1 MKRNIQITV
10 LSLILLAAASSW
22 CAAQEVTRSA
32 QIPGLR
38 PYKVDLE
45 YISKAEKDSVRMV
58 AELWKGYVESFT
70 SSSVDEARRRSF
82 WVDGSPDYLQ
92 EFDDGNLLYSSFRE
106 NRILDIRKLGDG
118 TYELIAATF
127 SRLPGD
133 EYVNWVE
140 AVFRVCVKAVASGDG
155 GRNNPFRL
163 CNWLDAEIPSLT
175 KTSFKGIEYY
185 CFSGCEVPK
194 RAASEMSA
202 FIRTFINEYAR
213 DFSGPIRYVVA
224 PSVDQCERMS
234 GVLFNAYS
242 NPLMSSASGKT
253 SDRVFYGRIF
263 GSDIVL
269 SNYFDDK
276 HDVALL
282 LIKSSWPK
290 ALPMIQE
297 GIAAYHGGYMDLSY
311 SDIKGSLR
319 RYLAGKRDLDLSDD
333 DNFYDLTIPVAGKD
347 GVTAAVVPLEG
358 LIGAAIVEYALAQSG
373 HDKVRGLLECRSYAD
388 IFKTL
393 GIPSTDI
400 NDFIRGIL

>member
-1 MKRNIQITV
+1 MKRNIQKIALSITFLV
-10 LSLILLAAASSW
+10 AAASL

-45 YISKAEKDSVRMV
+45 YMPRAEKDSVRMV

-70 SSSVDEARRRSF
+70 SSVDEARRRSF

-92 EFDDGNLLYSSFRE
+92 EFDDGNLLYASFRE
-106 NRILDIRKLGDG
+106 NRIMDIRKLGGG

-133 EYVNWVE
+133 EYDNWVE
-140 AVFRVCVKAVASGDG
+140 TVFRVCVRAVASGG
-155 GRNNPFRL
+155 GGKNNPFRL
-163 CNWLDAEIPSLT
+163 CNWLDAEIPSLS
-175 KTSFKGIEYY
+175 KTSFKGFEYY
-185 CFSGCEVPK
+185 CVPGCEAPK
-194 RAASEMSA
+194 RTASEMSA

-213 DFSGPIRYVVA
+213 GFSGSVRYVVA
-224 PSVDQCERMS
+224 PSIDQCERLS
-234 GVLFNAYS
+234 GILFNVYS

-253 SDRVFYGRIF
+253 SDRAFYGKTF

-282 LIKSSWPK
+282 ILRSVWPK

-297 GIAAYHGGYMDLSY
+297 GIAAYHGGCMDLSY
-311 SDIKGSLR
+311 SDIKASLR
-319 RYLAGKRDLDLSDD
+319 RYLAGKKELDLSDD
-333 DNFYDLTIPVAGKD
+333 DNFYDLSIPVAGSD
-347 GVTAAVVPLEG
+347 GVTIAVLPLEG
-358 LIGAAIVEYALAQSG
+358 LIGAVIVEYSLSQNG
-373 HDKVRGLLECRSYAD
+373 YDKVRSLLECRGYAD

-393 GIPSTDI
+393 GIPSADI

>member
-1 MKRNIQITV
+1 MKKYSQIIFS
-10 LSLILLAAASSW
+10 LSALLAATSSF

-45 YISKAEKDSVRMV
+45 YISKEEKDSVRMV

-70 SSSVDEARRRSF
+70 SSIDETRRRSF

-106 NRILDIRKLGDG
+106 NRILDIRKLGG
-118 TYELIAATF
+118 GAYELIAATF
-127 SRLPGD
+127 SKLPGD

-140 AVFRVCVKAVASGDG
+140 AVFRVCAKAVAPGNG
-155 GRNNPFRL
+155 GKDNPFRL
-163 CNWLDAEIPSLT
+163 CNWLDAELLSLT

-185 CFSGCEVPK
+185 CVPGCEAPK
-194 RAASEMSA
+194 RTASEMST

-213 DFSGPIRYVVA
+213 GFSGPIRYVVA
-224 PSVDQCERMS
+224 PSIDQCERLS
-234 GVLFNAYS
+234 GILFNAYS
-242 NPLMSSASGKT
+242 NPLMSSVSGKT
-253 SDRVFYGRIF
+253 SDRVFYGRTF

-282 LIKSSWPK
+282 LLRSAWPK

-311 SDIKGSLR
+311 SDIKVSLR
-319 RYLAGKRDLDLSDD
+319 RYLAGKKDLDLSDD
-333 DNFYDLTIPVAGKD
+333 DCFYDLSIPVAGSD
-347 GVTAAVVPLEG
+347 GVTAAVLPLEG
-358 LIGAAIVEYALAQSG
+358 LIGAAIVEYALTQSG
-373 HDKVRGLLECRSYAD
+373 HGKVRGLLECRSYAD
-388 IFKTL
+388 IFKAL
-393 GIPSTDI
+393 GIPSADI

>member
-1 MKRNIQITV
+1 MKRNIQRIA
-10 LSLILLAAASSW
+10 LSIALAAAAFPF

-45 YISKAEKDSVRMV
+45 YMPRAEKDSVRMV

-92 EFDDGNLLYSSFRE
+92 EFDDGNLLYASFRE
-106 NRILDIRKLGDG
+106 NRILDIRKLGGG

-127 SRLPGD
+127 SKLPGE
-133 EYVNWVE
+133 EYDNWVE
-140 AVFRVCVKAVASGDG
+140 AVLRVCVKAVASGNG
-155 GRNNPFRL
+155 GKNNPFRL
-163 CNWLDAEIPSLT
+163 CNWLDAEFPSLT
-175 KTSFKGIEYY
+175 KTIFKGIEYY
-185 CFSGCEVPK
+185 CVPGCGVPK
-194 RAASEMSA
+194 KAASGLA
-202 FIRTFINEYAR
+202 TFATRFINEYAPE
-213 DFSGPIRYVVA
+213 FQGPLRYVVA
-224 PSVDQCERMS
+224 PSVDQCERLS
-234 GVLFNAYS
+234 GILFNAYS
-242 NPLMSSASGKT
+242 NPLMSSASGKN
-253 SDRVFYGRIF
+253 SDRAFYGRTF

-269 SNYFDDK
+269 SNYWDDR

-311 SDIKGSLR
+311 SDIKVSLR
-319 RYLAGKRDLDLSDD
+319 RYLASKKDLDLSND
-333 DNFYDLTIPVAGKD
+333 DNFYDLSIPVVGKD

-358 LIGAAIVEYALAQSG
+358 IIGAAIVEYTIVQQGRSKVKNLLGCQSY
-373 HDKVRGLLECRSYAD
+373 SD
-388 IFKTL
+388 IFKVL
-393 GIPSTDI
+393 GIPSADI